1 MDSMVYAASQSD
13 AILIMS
19 DSIGNLKSAK
29 CYFLSNLMV
38 FNSIEL
44 VSHRQ
49 KNLNAK
55 GRNS

>member
-1 MDSMVYAASQSD
+1 MVDAASQSD
-13 AILIMS
+13 ATLIMS
-19 DSIGNLKSAK
+19 DSIGNLESAK

-44 VSHRQ
+44 ESYRQ

>member
-1 MDSMVYAASQSD
+1 MVYAASQSD
-13 AILIMS
+13 AILVMS
-19 DSIGNLKSAK
+19 DSIGNFKSAK
-29 CYFLSNLMV
+29 CYFLNNLMV

-49 KNLNAK
+49 KKLNAQ